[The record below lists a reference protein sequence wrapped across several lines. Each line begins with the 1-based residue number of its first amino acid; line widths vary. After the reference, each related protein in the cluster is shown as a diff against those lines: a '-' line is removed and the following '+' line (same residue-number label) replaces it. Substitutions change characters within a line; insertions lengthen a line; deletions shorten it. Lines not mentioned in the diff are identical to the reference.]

1 MSPTL
6 RVGHSPD
13 PDDAFMFYALAHGHV
28 KVRDYRIEHVL
39 EDIQSLNARAMKG
52 DLEVTAVS
60 AHSFPYLEGKYH
72 ILNSGSSIGRGYGPI
87 VVATVPR
94 SLNSLMGKK
103 IAVPGLLTTAY
114 LLLRLRMPEFEAVVV
129 PFDQIPDA
137 VLRGDV
143 SAGLVIH
150 EGQLTYRDMGL
161 HLVES
166 MGAWWERETGLP
178 LPLGLDLVRADL
190 GDELCAEIGIAL
202 KESVEFARSHEDDA
216 LTYAMQFGRGIE
228 RETAREFVRMY
239 VNDDTAD
246 MGEEGREALQLLW
259 KRGALAGFTPPVGE
273 VKFY

>member
-1 MSPTL
+1 MSSTL

-13 PDDAFMFYALAHGHV
+13 PDDAFMFYALAHGQV
-28 KVRDYRIEHVL
+28 KVRDYKIEHVM

-60 AHSFPYLEGKYH
+60 AHAFPYLEGKYH
-72 ILNSGSSIGRGYGPI
+72 ILNSGSSVGRGYGPI
-87 VVATVPR
+87 LVATVPR
-94 SLNSLMGKK
+94 GLGSLTGKR

-114 LLLRLRMPEFEAVVV
+114 LLLRLRLKEFDAVVV
-129 PFDQIPDA
+129 PFDEIPDA

-143 SAGLVIH
+143 AAGLVIH

-166 MGAWWERETGLP
+166 MGTWWERDTGLP

-190 GDELCAEIGIAL
+190 GDELCSEIGRAL
-202 KESVEFARSHEDDA
+202 KESVDYARAHEDDA

-246 MGEEGREALQLLW
+246 MGAEGREALQLLW
-259 KRGALAGFTPPVGE
+259 KRGTEAGITPPVGE
-273 VKFY
+273 VRFF